1 MIGKV
6 SIGKSLYHC
15 LSYCLEDKQNLSP
28 EQEKM
33 LSERDGIQHQHRAE
47 VLVYNLCYGDK
58 KELAGQ
64 FREVSKLSRRTEKPT
79 LHLTLRLAPGESL
92 SRAELTE
99 IGSKCAEEFGVADHQ
114 YICIL
119 HKDTREQHIHLV
131 ANRVG
136 FDGKAA
142 KDGNNYRRMAALCRR
157 LEKEYNLK
165 QVLSPK
171 VFLSPEERNLP
182 RHDQRKEKLRNDIRN
197 VLQKSKDYPAFERA
211 MKGLGY
217 QVLKGRG
224 IAFIDDKKVRTK
236 GSEVG
241 FSLMKIEK
249 VLHLKAEISTK
260 ERIDKEQKNRSDT
273 SKMFTPIQQVSPGT
287 RQEMP
292 DEFVVLETLTKTLD
306 LLLSPPPGEIYNNHP
321 PIPRKKKKRKRPQ
334 QHI

>member
-1 MIGKV
+1 MIGKI

-15 LSYCLEDKQNLSP
+15 LSYCLEDKRKLSAG
-28 EQEKM
+28 EKKK
-33 LSERDGIQHQHRAE
+33 LSESHGVQHLNRAE
-47 VLVYNLCYGDK
+47 VLAYNLCYGDK
-58 KELAGQ
+58 KELAAQ
-64 FREVSKLSRRTEKPT
+64 FREVRRLSRRTEKPA
-79 LHLTLRLAPGESL
+79 LHLTLRLAPGEQL
-92 SRAELTE
+92 SRSQLVE
-99 IGSKCAEEFGVADHQ
+99 IGSKCAEEFGIADHQ

-171 VFLSPEERNLP
+171 AFLPPEERNLP
-182 RHDQRKEKLRNDIRN
+182 RRDQRKEKLRNDIRN

-211 MKGLGY
+211 IKGLGY

-249 VLHLKAEISTK
+249 ILHLKAEISAK
-260 ERIDKEQKNRSDT
+260 ERIYEEQKSRSDT
-273 SKMFTPIQQVSPGT
+273 PKIFTPTQQVSSET

-292 DEFVVLETLTKTLD
+292 DEFVMIETLTKTLD
-306 LLLSPPPGEIYNNHP
+306 LLLSPPPGEIYDNPP
-321 PIPRKKKKRKRPQ
+321 PIPRKKKKRKKPQ